1 MIWKKDLLTKE
12 MQFIDGVNDN
22 VFMKKQKVIEF
33 LKTRKYKSLEN
44 IVIKKE
50 KEEFVCFP
58 I

>member
-1 MIWKKDLLTKE
+1 MWKKDLLTKE